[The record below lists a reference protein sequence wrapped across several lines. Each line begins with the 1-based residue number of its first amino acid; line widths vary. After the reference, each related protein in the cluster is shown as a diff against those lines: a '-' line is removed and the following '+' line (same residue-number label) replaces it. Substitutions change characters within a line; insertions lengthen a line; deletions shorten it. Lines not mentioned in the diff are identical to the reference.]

1 MEKPIPS
8 PAAGLGPIL
17 AAVERAELY
26 RDADPPASGFY
37 LRIFVERCVHALCSA
52 YHLPVVH
59 NDPPAKRL
67 ARLREVRGVSADLL
81 NRLDALREVGNH
93 AVHDRTVEHI
103 GARLTDA
110 RFVVAEFTKAEKLD
124 PGFAAHIAKPPSGSQ
139 SPDELH
145 VGDPDGIYLVR
156 DVATTSAVRVRAG
169 AVTLIA
175 DRVERLL
182 FGEGQALWEWQRYS
196 DRTPVDGYSNLH
208 DFWDSLSEPDNRK
221 TTWVPVEA
229 ARLID
234 LRSGRVHPQRRS
246 SPLGQ
251 SELYDED
258 LGAKGG
264 VGVMTTDSQ
273 VSVFGSVGPYV
284 LQYEYASVYA
294 GGAHGLGGGAFSVF
308 DTVKGEEVNLVADV
322 AAAVRARGNLIE
334 RAWKTLEPESQ
345 CDRDD
350 LEVTLFHFRFRDGKV
365 YLDCQVTAETCY
377 AHSDGRWHDYTH
389 STFVPLDALPD
400 ALLRYRAIP
409 EVVEWF
415 RRRDPIGFAGWSVLD
430 LDLGDIVETQLHGSE
445 RFA

>member
-1 MEKPIPS
+1 MS
-8 PAAGLGPIL
+8 
-17 AAVERAELY
+17 
-26 RDADPPASGFY
+26 
-37 LRIFVERCVHALCSA
+37 
-52 YHLPVVH
+52 
-59 NDPPAKRL
+59 
-67 ARLREVRGVSADLL
+67 
-81 NRLDALREVGNH
+81 
-93 AVHDRTVEHI
+93 
-103 GARLTDA
+103 
-110 RFVVAEFTKAEKLD
+110 
-124 PGFAAHIAKPPSGSQ
+124 
-139 SPDELH
+139 
-145 VGDPDGIYLVR
+145 GDP
-156 DVATTSAVRVRAG
+156 
-169 AVTLIA
+169 
-175 DRVERLL
+175 L

-284 LQYEYASVYA
+284 LQYEYASAYA

-308 DTVKGEEVNLVADV
+308 DTVRGEEVNLVADV
-322 AAAVRARGNLIE
+322 AAAVGARGNLIE
-334 RAWKTLEPESQ
+334 RAWKALEAESQ
-345 CDRDD
+345 CERDD

-365 YLDCQVTAETCY
+365 YLDCQVTAETYY
-377 AHSDGRWHDYTH
+377 ANSDRRWHDYTH
-389 STFVPLDALPD
+389 STFVPLDALPQ

-430 LDLGDIVETQLHGSE
+430 LDLEDIVKTQLQGDA